1 MKILFCSLGC
11 DKNLVDTEK
20 MLYLLAEA
28 GHTFV
33 EDEHDAEIIII
44 NTCCFIGDAK
54 QESIQMI
61 LEMAQMKER
70 GVCQALLLTGCLAQ
84 RYHDE
89 IVEELPEVDG
99 MLGVAATGEIVT
111 LVEAVMQHVK
121 QSERVQTTNSGSA
134 SVPTYLAGNF
144 SKGQTQRLVTTGG
157 HYAFLKIAE
166 GCDKHCTYC
175 IIPKIRGKYHS
186 VPMEELLEEA
196 RLLTEQGV
204 KELILVAQE
213 TTVYGKDL
221 YGEKRLPQL
230 LRELAK
236 LPDLRWIRLQYCYP
250 EEITPELVQ
259 VMAEEPKVCH
269 YIDMP
274 IQHASD
280 RVLRLMGRRT
290 TKEQIKEKIALLRQE
305 IPDIVLRTTL
315 IAGFPT
321 ETQEEHEEMLDFLN
335 EICFERLGVF
345 PYSPEEDTP
354 AAMMQG
360 QVEEEVK
367 LTWRDELMEL
377 QQDICSEFCGDYVG
391 RVLEVL
397 VEGYVPD
404 ENTYVGRTYADAP
417 NVDGLIFFTSPDF
430 ALMSGDMVRVKV
442 TGAHDY
448 DLTGVVAN
456 EFTE

>member
-20 MLYLLAEA
+20 MLYLLEQA

-33 EDEHDAEIIII
+33 EDETEAEIIII

-61 LEMAQMKER
+61 LEMAQMKET

-99 MLGVAATGEIVT
+99 MLGVAATGDIVK
-111 LVEAVMQHVK
+111 LVDEVMLRVK
-121 QSERVQTTNSGSA
+121 KGVTTDTKQT
-134 SVPTYLAGNF
+134 VPTYLSGDF
-144 SKGQTQRLVTTGG
+144 SKGQTERLVTTGG

-186 VPMEELLEEA
+186 VPMETLLEEA
-196 RLLTEQGV
+196 KQLTEQGV

-213 TTVYGKDL
+213 TTLYGKDL
-221 YGEKRLPQL
+221 YGEKCLPKL

-269 YIDMP
+269 YMDMP
-274 IQHASD
+274 IQHASN

-315 IAGFPT
+315 ITGFPT
-321 ETQEEHEEMLDFLN
+321 ETQKEHEEMLDFIN

-354 AAMMQG
+354 ASTMQG
-360 QVEEEVK
+360 QVDEEVK

-377 QQDICSEFCGDYVG
+377 QQDICNEFCEDYVG
-391 RVLEVL
+391 RTLEVL
-397 VEGYVPD
+397 VEGYVPN

-417 NVDGLIFFTSPDF
+417 GVDGLIFFTSPDF

-442 TGAHDY
+442 TSARDY